1 MSEFTVKLAI
11 GVVSKNIVNVIKMMI
26 FKEKRN
32 AMWLILSG
40 VFGVL
45 IGWVLFDAGVG
56 INIFK
61 IISEEVTTTLGISM
75 LSGGIVGLVGQDIYK
90 VMKLVGE
97 KAAQIKGTAS

>member
-1 MSEFTVKLAI
+1 MAELSVMLAI
-11 GVVSKNIVNVIKMMI
+11 GVVSKNIVNVIKMAI
-26 FKEKRN
+26 SKEEKKRN
-32 AMWLILSG
+32 ILWLILSG

-61 IISEEVTTTLGISM
+61 IISEEVRTTLSISM

-90 VMKLVGE
+90 IMKLIGV
-97 KAAQIKGTAS
+97 KTAK